1 MQNKDRKTIYKLLDY
16 IKPYWKSVVVG
27 MLLASVVSITT
38 GGVAWIIK
46 PILDEIF
53 IKKDMRILPLISL
66 AFMGLYLVNGI
77 AVYGQNY
84 VMRSVGLKVIR
95 NIRNNLYSHMLK
107 MPLSFYHNNPS
118 PVLMSRITNDVN
130 RITDVATTVAAQFVR
145 QIITFFVLLGILIY
159 RDWFLSIMAILI
171 IPFASMLIV
180 RIGKKLKELSRRNQ
194 EKMADL
200 NSILFETFSGSKI
213 VKAFAMEEYEKERF
227 IKENQSYYKISIKEM
242 KRDEMV
248 SPLMEFIGAVGIG
261 LVIYYG
267 GHKVGAGITTPG
279 TFFSFIAAMTM
290 MYEPVRK
297 LSQMNNVIQ
306 QAVAAGDRIFDI
318 LDLDIDIKDSQ
329 DAADIKSLKDS
340 IKINDLSF
348 TYNQGEEEVLRD
360 INLEIKKGE
369 VVAIV
374 GNSGAG
380 KSTLVDMIPR
390 FYDPQKGS
398 ITIDGLD
405 LRSIKLNSLRGMI
418 GVVTQETIL
427 FNDTIFNNIAYG
439 RKDATEEEVHE
450 AARLAYAHDFIME
463 MPSGYNTIAGEMGV
477 RLSGGERQRLSIAR
491 AILKNPP
498 IMILDEATSNLDSK
512 SEELVQ
518 HALENLMK
526 ERTTLVIAHRLST
539 IINADR
545 IVVMKDG
552 RIVEIGSHQELIKN
566 NGLYRLLH
574 DIQYK
579 Q

>member
-1 MQNKDRKTIYKLLDY
+1 MQNKDRKTIYKLLNY

-53 IKKDMRILPLISL
+53 IKKDMRILPLISF

-95 NIRNNLYSHMLK
+95 NIRNDLYSHMLE

-130 RITDVATTVAAQFVR
+130 RITNVATTVVAQIVR

-171 IPFASMLIV
+171 IPFASMLIIK
-180 RIGKKLKELSRRNQ
+180 IGKKLKDLSRRNQ

-213 VKAFAMEEYEKERF
+213 VKAFAMEDYERKRF
-227 IKENQSYYKISIKEM
+227 FEENESFFKISMKEM
-242 KRDEMV
+242 KKDELV
-248 SPLMEFIGAVGIG
+248 SPVMEFIGAVGIG

-306 QAVAAGDRIFDI
+306 QAVAAGDRIFEI
-318 LDLDIDIKDSQ
+318 LELDIDIKDSQ
-329 DAADIKSLKDS
+329 DAAEIKSLKDS

-348 TYNQGEEEVLRD
+348 TYNQGEEEVLKD

-405 LRSIKLNSLRGMI
+405 LRSIKLNPLRGII

-450 AARLAYAHDFIME
+450 AARLAYAHDFIIE

-512 SEELVQ
+512 SEALVQ
-518 HALENLMK
+518 RALENLMK
-526 ERTTLVIAHRLST
+526 ERTTLIIAHRLST

-552 RIVEIGSHQELIKN
+552 RIVEIGSHQELIKTD
-566 NGLYRLLH
+566 GLYRLLH

>member
-145 QIITFFVLLGILIY
+145 QVITFFVLLGILIY